1 MDFIILIAMLI
12 IPAIAEMLLTMNY
25 SKYKN
30 IENEEKMSGFEVARK
45 ILDANGLKDVYVVQ
59 TKGSLTDHYDPKR
72 KVVRLS
78 TEIYHGKTIA
88 ATAVAAHEC
97 GHALQDK
104 DGYTYMRL
112 RSLIFPAVNFATSFS
127 YFIIVLGLLFQS
139 LELIWVGICFVGTG
153 LVFQL
158 VTLPVEIDA
167 SRRAKKQV
175 DELYLATNNE
185 QDGISNMLKAAAST
199 YVAGVLSSALELLR
213 LILVFGNRDNER

>member
-12 IPAIAEMLLTMNY
+12 IPAIAEILVTMNY

-59 TKGSLTDHYDPKR
+59 TKGSLTDHFDPKR

-175 DELYLATNNE
+175 EELYLATNNE